1 MTHQDVLAVIPVRWG
16 STRFPGKAL
25 ADLAGRPMV
34 EHVWR
39 HAMAARTIGRVVV
52 ATDDERIRAAVTGFG
67 GEVVM
72 TAADHHSGTDRVAEV
87 ALATSCRVVLNIQ
100 GDEPLLSPDDMD
112 AAVAPLLADD
122 TLEATTLAAPLAAGD
137 DAGDPHLVKVVT
149 AANGD
154 ALYFSR
160 APIPFRRNQEPEPA
174 FLHHIGLYAL
184 RRELLAEFSRWP
196 PGTLEQVEGLEQLR
210 LLEHGHRLR
219 VILVPHAFPGIDTPA
234 DLARVAACMGTPA
247 P

>member
-1 MTHQDVLAVIPVRWG
+1 VTHQDVLAVIPVRWG

-25 ADLAGRPMV
+25 ADLSGRPLV

-39 HAMAARTIGRVVV
+39 HATAARSIDRVVV
-52 ATDDERIRAAVTGFG
+52 ATDDERIRAAVTAFG
-67 GEVVM
+67 GEAVM
-72 TAADHHSGTDRVAEV
+72 TADTHQSGTDRVAEV
-87 ALATSCRVVLNIQ
+87 ALTTPCRIVVNIH
-100 GDEPLLSPDDMD
+100 GDEPLLGPGARD

-122 TLEATTLAAPLAAGD
+122 NVEATTLAAPLAEGD

-160 APIPFRRNQEPEPA
+160 SPIPFRRNQEA
-174 FLHHIGLYAL
+174 GGGFLHHIGLYAL
-184 RRELLAEFSRWP
+184 RRELLAEFSRWA
-196 PGTLEQVEGLEQLR
+196 PGTLEQAEGLEQLR
-210 LLEHGHRLR
+210 LLEHGRRLR
-219 VILVPHAFPGIDTPA
+219 VVLVPHSFPGIDTPE
-234 DLARVAACMGTPA
+234 DLARVAARMDAPA

>member
-1 MTHQDVLAVIPVRWG
+1 VTHQDVLAVIPVRWG

-25 ADLAGRPMV
+25 ADLSGRPLV

-39 HAMAARTIGRVVV
+39 HATAARSIDRVVV

-67 GEVVM
+67 GDVVM
-72 TAADHHSGTDRVAEV
+72 TAPTHHSGTDRVAAV
-87 ALATSCRVVLNIQ
+87 ALATSCRVVVNIQ
-100 GDEPLLSPDDMD
+100 GDEPLLGPEAID
-112 AAVAPLLADD
+112 AAVAPLLADEI
-122 TLEATTLAAPLAAGD
+122 LEATTLAAPLAAGD
-137 DAGDPHLVKVVT
+137 EAGDPHLVKVVT

-160 APIPFRRNQEPEPA
+160 SPIPFQRNQAAGTA
-174 FLHHIGLYAL
+174 FLHHIGLYAF
-184 RRELLAEFSRWP
+184 RREILAKFSKWP
-196 PGTLEQVEGLEQLR
+196 PGKLEQTEGLEQLR

-219 VILVPHAFPGIDTPA
+219 VILVPRAFPGIDTPR
-234 DLARVAACMGTPA
+234 DLARVAALLHTPA

>member
-25 ADLAGRPMV
+25 ADLEGRPLV

-39 HAMAARTIGRVVV
+39 HAIAARSIDRVVV
-52 ATDDERIRAAVTGFG
+52 ATDDERILAAVTDFG
-67 GEVVM
+67 GEAVM
-72 TAADHHSGTDRVAEV
+72 TAATHHSGTDRVAAV
-87 ALATSCRVVLNIQ
+87 ALTTSCRVVVNIQ
-100 GDEPLLSPDDMD
+100 GDEPLLDPEAMD

-122 TLEATTLAAPLAAGD
+122 TLEATTLAAPLAEGD
-137 DAGDPHLVKVVT
+137 HADDPHLVKVVT

-160 APIPFRRNQEPEPA
+160 SPIPFQRNREAEA
-174 FLHHIGLYAL
+174 TFLHHIGLYAF
-184 RRELLAEFSRWP
+184 RRELLAEFSKWP
-196 PGTLEQVEGLEQLR
+196 PGNLERAEGLEQLR
-210 LLEHGHRLR
+210 LLERGRRLR
-219 VILVPHAFPGIDTPA
+219 VILVQHAFPGIDTPR
-234 DLARVAACMGTPA
+234 DLARVAALLRAPA